1 MASNEGRS
9 WRDGPE
15 KSEEDRVAALAM
27 MAEGLATAFQY
38 LEDGMAEKLAS
49 LGKEQSALLAKLEA
63 AREVRSCVCRVFRV
77 RLSSSH

>member
-1 MASNEGRS
+1 MASGEGGS

-15 KSEEDRVAALAM
+15 KSEEDRGAALAM
-27 MAEGLATAFQY
+27 MAEGLATAFQC

-63 AREVRSCVCRVFRV
+63 AREVRSCFRVFRV
-77 RLSSSH
+77 CLCASH